1 MNALK
6 SLLVAACSTVLLV
19 PAASY
24 GAEKNAAGFL
34 SYASHNELVK
44 AAKAET
50 GTLQL
55 TIALTQPGIDEL
67 VKLFTATYGIKAV
80 GQDVGQSDSRILLEI
95 KAGTNKSDILH
106 MEEELGLDN
115 YYPHLYKMNLLGMAE
130 KSVINLPVKMIN
142 PKQPNAVALGSALA
156 GVSYN
161 SKLLPPGFV
170 IKSYED
176 LLDPKLKNG
185 QIWVDV
191 SQASGLAALF
201 VVWGK
206 DKVIDYTTKLAEQK
220 PVWTTGATRSI
231 TAMAAGEYAAGSLNH
246 YHSVIRVRDQRKAPH
261 INAVLLEP
269 VPVRLNNIWGIN
281 AKSTMP
287 ASAALFI
294 EFAASAKAQEVFDR
308 EGPIKASVFVPGSLP
323 NKLVEG
329 KKIAFVGWD
338 DVDEIEPMQKR
349 IFEFVEVPGREKMT
363 GLGPKAQH
371 ASGRLK

>member
-6 SLLVAACSTVLLV
+6 YLLLAACGTALLA
-19 PAASY
+19 PASHA
-24 GAEKNAAGFL
+24 AEKNAAGYL
-34 SYASHNELVK
+34 SYSSHDELVK
-44 AAKAET
+44 AAKAES
-50 GTLQL
+50 GTLQV
-55 TIALTQPGIDEL
+55 TIAQVQPAVDEI

-80 GQDVGQSDSRILLEI
+80 GQDVGQSDSRIILEI
-95 KAGTNKSDILH
+95 KAGTIKSDILH

-115 YYPHLYKMNLLGMAE
+115 YYPHLYKMDLLGMAQ
-130 KSVINLPVKMIN
+130 KKVIDLPVEMVN
-142 PKQPNAVALGSALA
+142 PKQPNAAALGSALA

-176 LLDPKLKNG
+176 LLDPRLKNG

-231 TAMAAGEYAAGSLNH
+231 TAMAAGEYAVGSLNH

-261 INAVLLEP
+261 INVVLLEP

-281 AKSTMP
+281 ERSTMP

-294 EFAASAKAQEVFDR
+294 EFASSDKVQEIFDR
-308 EGPIKASVFVPGSLP
+308 DGPIKGSVFKTGSLP

-338 DVDEIEPMQKR
+338 DVDEIEPMQRR
-349 IFEFVEVPGREKMT
+349 IFESWKFPVATK
-363 GLGPKAQH
+363 
-371 ASGRLK
+371 

>member
-6 SLLVAACSTVLLV
+6 SLLVAACSMVLLA

-24 GAEKNAAGFL
+24 GAEKNAAGYL
-34 SYASHNELVK
+34 SYASHDELVK

-50 GTLQL
+50 GTLQM

-67 VKLFTATYGIKAV
+67 TKLFTATYGIKAV

-95 KAGTNKSDILH
+95 KAGTNKNDILH

-115 YYPHLYKMNLLGMAE
+115 YYPHLYKMNILGMAE
-130 KSVINLPVKMIN
+130 KKIIDIPVKMIN
-142 PKQPNAVALGSALA
+142 PKEPNALSLGSALA

-161 SKLLPPGFV
+161 SKLLPAGFE

-176 LLDPKLKNG
+176 LLDPRLKNG

-206 DKVIDYTTKLAEQK
+206 EKVIDYTTKLAEQK
-220 PVWTTGATRSI
+220 PIWTTGATRSI
-231 TAMAAGEYAAGSLNH
+231 TSMAAGEYAAGSLNH

-281 AKSTMP
+281 AKAPMP
-287 ASAALFI
+287 ASALLFI
-294 EFAASAKAQEVFDR
+294 ELTASAKAQEIFDR
-308 EGPIKASVFVPGSLP
+308 EGPIKGSVFVAGSLP

-349 IFEFVEVPGREKMT
+349 IFESWKFPTATK
-363 GLGPKAQH
+363 
-371 ASGRLK
+371 

>member
-6 SLLVAACSTVLLV
+6 YLLLAACGAVLLA

-34 SYASHNELVK
+34 SYASHDELVK

-50 GTLQL
+50 GTLQV

-115 YYPHLYKMNLLGMAE
+115 YYPHLYKMDILGMAE
-130 KSVINLPVKMIN
+130 KKVIDLPVKMVN
-142 PKQPNAVALGSALA
+142 PKQPNATALGSALA

-176 LLDPKLKNG
+176 LLDPRLKNG

-206 DKVIDYTTKLAEQK
+206 DKVIDYTTKLADQK
-220 PVWTTGATRSI
+220 PIWTTGATRSI
-231 TAMAAGEYAAGSLNH
+231 TSMAAGEYAAGSLNH

-281 AKSTMP
+281 EKSTMP

-294 EFAASAKAQEVFDR
+294 EFAASDKVQEIFDR
-308 EGPIKASVFVPGSLP
+308 EGPIKGSVFKTGSLP

-349 IFEFVEVPGREKMT
+349 IFESWKFPTAK
-363 GLGPKAQH
+363 K
-371 ASGRLK
+371 

>member
-6 SLLVAACSTVLLV
+6 CLLVAACGMVLLA
-19 PAASY
+19 PAASF

-34 SYASHNELVK
+34 SYSSHDELVK

-55 TIALTQPGIDEL
+55 TIALTPTGIDEL
-67 VKLFTATYGIKAV
+67 IKLFTATYGIKAV

-115 YYPHLYKMNLLGMAE
+115 YYPHLYKMNIHGMAE
-130 KSVINLPVKMIN
+130 KKVIDLPVKMIN

-170 IKSYED
+170 INSYED

-231 TAMAAGEYAAGSLNH
+231 TAMAAGEYAVGSLNH

-281 AKSTMP
+281 EKSTMP
-287 ASAALFI
+287 ASAMLFI
-294 EFAASAKAQEVFDR
+294 EFAASAKAQEIFDR

-349 IFEFVEVPGREKMT
+349 IFESWKFPTAK
-363 GLGPKAQH
+363 K
-371 ASGRLK
+371 

>member
-6 SLLVAACSTVLLV
+6 GLLVAACSTVLLA

-34 SYASHNELVK
+34 SYASHDELVK

-55 TIALTQPGIDEL
+55 TIALTQPGIEEL
-67 VKLFTATYGIKAV
+67 VKLFTTTYGIKAV

-106 MEEELGLDN
+106 MEEELGLAS
-115 YYPHLYKMNLLGMAE
+115 YYPHLYKMDFLGMAE
-130 KSVINLPVKMIN
+130 KKVINVPVKMVN

-161 SKLLPPGFV
+161 SKILAPELVP
-170 IKSYED
+170 KSYED
-176 LLDPKLKNG
+176 LLNPKLKNG

-231 TAMAAGEYAAGSLNH
+231 TAMAAGEYAVGSLNH
-246 YHSVIRVRDQRKAPH
+246 YHSVIRIQTQRKAPH
-261 INAVLLEP
+261 VQAVLLEP

-281 AKSTMP
+281 EKSTMP

-308 EGPIKASVFVPGSLP
+308 EGPIKGSVFVPGSLP

-338 DVDEIEPMQKR
+338 DVDEIEPLQKR
-349 IFEFVEVPGREKMT
+349 IFESWKFPVATK
-363 GLGPKAQH
+363 
-371 ASGRLK
+371 